1 MKVSI
6 LVLVVQIPVIIHII
20 TQILRPVPKI
30 VVLVITMIHI
40 IAYCVTFHVK
50 HVLILRINH
59 AQVVI
64 SM

>member
-20 TQILRPVPKI
+20 TPILRPVPII
-30 VVLVITMIHI
+30 VVLDITMIHI

-50 HVLILRINH
+50 HVQIHQTNH
-59 AQVVI
+59 A
-64 SM
+64 

>member
-20 TQILRPVPKI
+20 TQILRPVPII

-40 IAYCVTFHVK
+40 IAYGVIFNVK
-50 HVLILRINH
+50 HVLMHQINH
-59 AQVVI
+59 V
-64 SM
+64 

>member
-20 TQILRPVPKI
+20 TQILRPVPII

-50 HVLILRINH
+50 HVLIHQTNH
-59 AQVVI
+59 A
-64 SM
+64 